1 MIKQILTTPRVASA
15 MATIAVLLL
24 PGIGAAQ
31 TGAENYP
38 TKSVRIIAPFPP
50 GGSVDTVGRLVA
62 ARLSESYGQ
71 TFVVDNRGGASGNIG
86 MELAAG
92 APGDG
97 YTLVI
102 NTVPLVTNQF
112 LYSKTP
118 YDLQRDFLPVSLLT
132 STPAVCI
139 VHPSL
144 PVKSIPELIAL
155 AKTRGAALNYG
166 GAGAGT
172 NPHIAGELFN
182 YLAKTNISVIHFKGG
197 GPAMISIL
205 SGEISLGFPA
215 VPDALAHVRSG
226 KLRALGVTGTKRA
239 PQLPGTPTVAETLP
253 GYEFTTWQGLLAP
266 KNTSLAIITSLSE
279 RIKKS
284 LSSPEHIKRFNDGG
298 LDIIAGTPD
307 EFAAHLKKETE
318 KWGKVIKER
327 SMKAE

>member
-1 MIKQILTTPRVASA
+1 MKKQIVTIIVATASLT
-15 MATIAVLLL
+15 L
-24 PGIGAAQ
+24 PIISAAQ
-31 TGAENYP
+31 TAADSYP

-86 MELAAG
+86 MEIAAN

-97 YTLVI
+97 YTLVV

-112 LYSKTP
+112 LYNKVP
-118 YDLQRDFLPVSLLT
+118 YDPLRDFAPVSLLT
-132 STPAVCI
+132 GTATACI

-144 PVKSIPELIAL
+144 PVRSVRELIAL
-155 AKTRGAALNYG
+155 AKLRSNTLNYG
-166 GAGAGT
+166 AAGAGT

-182 YLAKTNISVIHFKGG
+182 YLAKTNITVIHFKGG
-197 GPAMISIL
+197 GPAMIATL

-215 VPDALAHVRSG
+215 LPDTLAHVRSG
-226 KLRALGVTGTKRA
+226 RLRALGVTSLKRA
-239 PQLPGTPTVAETLP
+239 QQLPDVPTIAETLP

-266 KNTSLAIITSLSE
+266 KNTPRAIVTSLSE
-279 RIKKS
+279 RVRKS
-284 LSSPEHIKRFNDGG
+284 LSAPEHIKRFNDSG
-298 LDIIAGTPD
+298 LDIIASTPD
-307 EFAAHLKKETE
+307 EFSAHLKKEIE

-327 SMKAE
+327 GMKAE